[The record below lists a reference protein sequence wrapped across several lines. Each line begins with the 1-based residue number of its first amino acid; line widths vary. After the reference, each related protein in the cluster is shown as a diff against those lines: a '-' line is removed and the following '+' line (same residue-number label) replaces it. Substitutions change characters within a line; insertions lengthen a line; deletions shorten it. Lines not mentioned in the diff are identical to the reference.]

1 MGMIAIIK
9 QAGLDAVN
17 ANNPLVIEFGT
28 ILDDN
33 LTIRVEQKKTLPK
46 EFFTVPESLTPY
58 VINVNGTEF
67 VIREGLNQGDGVV
80 LLRLSNAK
88 YLILDKVG

>member
-17 ANNPLVIEFGT
+17 ASNPLVIEFGT

-58 VINVNGTEF
+58 VININGTDF
-67 VIREGLNQGDGVV
+67 VIRKGLNQGDGVV